1 MQLKP
6 QSKIIRVKMAM
17 RTFKSY
23 LTEGIVSD
31 TRQATELLVD
41 SIYSKYVDNYSTN
54 DIQCVGWMDGTDN
67 SLIRFDKIYECGIGD
82 DDSILD
88 VGCGVAHLHTYL
100 KNQGWT
106 GKYLGIDP
114 NKKAIDN
121 IDEEIKA
128 VHCTIEDL
136 GKETKWDWVIANGVF
151 NLGLKEE
158 HTFWIIENMIS
169 HANKGIIFNMLRKPY
184 EDEKYEAYNPMLVHY
199 RLQDYSPRKL
209 EVVERY
215 MDNNSEFTIYFYL

>member
-1 MQLKP
+1 MK
-6 QSKIIRVKMAM
+6 R
-17 RTFKSY
+17 FKTY
-23 LTEGIVSD
+23 ITEGKKETD
-31 TRQATELLVD
+31 FLVD
-41 SIYSKYVDNYSTN
+41 TVYSKYIEKYSKN
-54 DIQCVGWMDGTDN
+54 QPECVGWLDGSEN
-67 SLIRFDKIYECGIGD
+67 ALIRNQKIYEAGIED
-82 DDSILD
+82 NDSVLD
-88 VGCGVAHLHTYL
+88 IGCGVAHLYEFL
-100 KNQGWT
+100 KMGGWN